1 MKNETGKLT
10 LCLRD
15 FFHKRLEYEKE
26 ASPNTIDSY
35 AFTISKFC
43 TFLHESGRWTSEID
57 DISDKNVLD
66 FIEEYSKKLSWSNRT
81 CNHHLAVLKSLARY
95 VCRRFPQDADIPSM
109 VLCIGERKVMKRLI
123 AHFEADEMRE
133 LLKVPDRNTDNG
145 LRHYAILLFM
155 YNTGARVS
163 EVSELNINQLH
174 LHGMPYVTLM
184 GKGKKERTIPLW
196 EDTVKVLRGLLR
208 DRIKLENEPVFLNKC
223 GNRITRKGITRILES
238 IYARAVQNHPPLREK
253 HITPHVIRHTTAMH
267 LLKSGV
273 DINTIRLWLGHVS
286 IETTH
291 GYAEA
296 DLDMKRKAL
305 AKNEI
310 SIPAFAS
317 KRYHVTKDRLSFLEN
332 L

>member
-1 MKNETGKLT
+1 M
-10 LCLRD
+10 
-15 FFHKRLEYEKE
+15 
-26 ASPNTIDSY
+26 
-35 AFTISKFC
+35 
-43 TFLHESGRWTSEID
+43 
-57 DISDKNVLD
+57 
-66 FIEEYSKKLSWSNRT
+66 SNF
-81 CNHHLAVLKSLARY
+81 AGPA
-95 VCRRFPQDADIPSM
+95 Q
-109 VLCIGERKVMKRLI
+109 I

-196 EDTVKVLRGLLR
+196 EDTVKVLRGLLK

>member
-43 TFLHESGRWTSEID
+43 TFLHERGRWTSEID

-133 LLKVPDRNTDNG
+133 LLKVPDRFISANLNSDG
-145 LRHYAILLFM
+145 LI
-155 YNTGARVS
+155 
-163 EVSELNINQLH
+163 
-174 LHGMPYVTLM
+174 
-184 GKGKKERTIPLW
+184 
-196 EDTVKVLRGLLR
+196 
-208 DRIKLENEPVFLNKC
+208 FLC
-223 GNRITRKGITRILES
+223 GNTKEFRR
-238 IYARAVQNHPPLREK
+238 
-253 HITPHVIRHTTAMH
+253 
-267 LLKSGV
+267 LK
-273 DINTIRLWLGHVS
+273 
-286 IETTH
+286 
-291 GYAEA
+291 
-296 DLDMKRKAL
+296 M
-305 AKNEI
+305 
-310 SIPAFAS
+310 
-317 KRYHVTKDRLSFLEN
+317 
-332 L
+332 

>member
-1 MKNETGKLT
+1 
-10 LCLRD
+10 
-15 FFHKRLEYEKE
+15 
-26 ASPNTIDSY
+26 
-35 AFTISKFC
+35 
-43 TFLHESGRWTSEID
+43 
-57 DISDKNVLD
+57 
-66 FIEEYSKKLSWSNRT
+66 
-81 CNHHLAVLKSLARY
+81 
-95 VCRRFPQDADIPSM
+95 
-109 VLCIGERKVMKRLI
+109 
-123 AHFEADEMRE
+123 MRE

-196 EDTVKVLRGLLR
+196 EDTVKVLRGLLK

-223 GNRITRKGITRILES
+223 GSRITRKGITRILES